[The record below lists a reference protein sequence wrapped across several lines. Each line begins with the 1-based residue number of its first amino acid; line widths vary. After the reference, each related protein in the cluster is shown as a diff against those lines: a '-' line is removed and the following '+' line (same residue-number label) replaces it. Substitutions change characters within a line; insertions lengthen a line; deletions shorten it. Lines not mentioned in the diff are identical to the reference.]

1 MNRLIL
7 SISILLTFCLSVN
20 AQHGKGKG
28 EGHGRMYKEIQAQKV
43 SFITQ
48 RLELTPEEAQLFW
61 PVYNELENK
70 KEQLRQEGRVL
81 FHKIRNGLDSLP
93 EKELVQISD
102 DMIEYR
108 IKDAQ
113 LNREYHEKFK
123 KVLPIKKVLEL
134 YHAEKKFQGML
145 LRKIKEKGRH
155 MGRRE
160 RN

>member
-7 SISILLTFCLSVN
+7 SISILLTFCLSAN
-20 AQHGKGKG
+20 AQHGRG
-28 EGHGRMYKEIQAQKV
+28 EGHGRMHKEIQAQKV

-61 PVYNELENK
+61 PVYNELEDK

-81 FHKIRNGLDSLP
+81 FRKIRNGLDSVP
-93 EKELVQISD
+93 DKELVQISD
-102 DMIEYR
+102 NMIEYR

-113 LNREYHEKFK
+113 LNKEYHEKFK
-123 KVLPIKKVLEL
+123 KILPIKKVLEL